1 MEKQSFLKSILF
13 LDKMYMPKIINVLYI
28 LSVIASIAGGIFL
41 YFYEEPDISIISYN
55 MDFSIDMK
63 SYIKNRITLIILAIA
78 VNTGLFKHQ
87 VLGIALIILGPIVA
101 RVYAELLI
109 ILFKINEQ
117 TGRLADMTEKENQ
130 QKDI

>member
-41 YFYEEPDISIISYN
+41 CFYEIPDISIYDNDLLLST
-55 MDFSIDMK
+55 K
-63 SYIKNRITLIILAIA
+63 RYIKE
-78 VNTGLFKHQ
+78 
-87 VLGIALIILGPIVA
+87 GIALIILGPIA
-101 RVYAELLI
+101 SRFCAELLI

-117 TGRLADMTEKENQ
+117 VG
-130 QKDI
+130 DIAKQDKNSNNSSI

>member
-41 YFYEEPDISIISYN
+41 CFYEIPNISIYDNDLLLST
-55 MDFSIDMK
+55 K
-63 SYIKNRITLIILAIA
+63 RYIKE
-78 VNTGLFKHQ
+78 
-87 VLGIALIILGPIVA
+87 GIALIILGPIA
-101 RVYAELLI
+101 SRFCAELLI

-117 TGRLADMTEKENQ
+117 VG
-130 QKDI
+130 DIAKQDKNSNNSSI

>member
-41 YFYEEPDISIISYN
+41 CFYVTPDISISYN
-55 MDFSIDMK
+55 MDVSVDMK
-63 SYIKNRITLIILAIA
+63 SYIKDSIIFIILVIA
-78 VNTGLFKHQ
+78 VNTGLYINQ
-87 VLGIALIILGPIVA
+87 VLGIALIILGPIAA
-101 RVYAELLI
+101 RIYAELLI

-117 TGRLADMTEKENQ
+117 TGRLADMNEKENQ

>member
-41 YFYEEPDISIISYN
+41 CFYEIPNISIYDNDLLLST
-55 MDFSIDMK
+55 K
-63 SYIKNRITLIILAIA
+63 RYIKE
-78 VNTGLFKHQ
+78 
-87 VLGIALIILGPIVA
+87 GIALIILGPIAA
-101 RVYAELLI
+101 RIYAELLI

-117 TGRLADMTEKENQ
+117 TGRLADMNEKENQ

>member
-41 YFYEEPDISIISYN
+41 CFYVTPDISISYN
-55 MDFSIDMK
+55 MDVSVDMK
-63 SYIKNRITLIILAIA
+63 SYIKDSIIFIILVIA
-78 VNTGLFKHQ
+78 VNTGLYINQ
-87 VLGIALIILGPIVA
+87 VLGIALIILGPIAA
-101 RVYAELLI
+101 RIYAELLI

-117 TGRLADMTEKENQ
+117 TGSLADMNEKENQ

>member
-41 YFYEEPDISIISYN
+41 CFYVTPDISMTSFDYGIISYVKN
-55 MDFSIDMK
+55 KID
-63 SYIKNRITLIILAIA
+63 IIIFIIA
-78 VNTGLFKHQ
+78 HSTGLYMDQ
-87 VLGIALIILGPIVA
+87 VLGIALMILGPIAA
-101 RVYAELLI
+101 RIYAELLI
-109 ILFKINEQ
+109 IIFKINEQ
-117 TGRLADMTEKENQ
+117 TSRLADMNEKENQ

>member
-41 YFYEEPDISIISYN
+41 CFYEIPDISISYN
-55 MDFSIDMK
+55 MDVSVDMK
-63 SYIKNRITLIILAIA
+63 SYIKDSIIFIILVIA
-78 VNTGLFKHQ
+78 VNTGLYINQ
-87 VLGIALIILGPIVA
+87 VLGIALIILGPIAA
-101 RVYAELLI
+101 RIYAELLI

-117 TGRLADMTEKENQ
+117 TGRLAGMTEKENQ

>member
-41 YFYEEPDISIISYN
+41 CFYEIPNISIYDN
-55 MDFSIDMK
+55 DLLLATK
-63 SYIKNRITLIILAIA
+63 RYIKE
-78 VNTGLFKHQ
+78 
-87 VLGIALIILGPIVA
+87 GIALIILGPIA
-101 RVYAELLI
+101 SRFCAELLI

-117 TGRLADMTEKENQ
+117 VE
-130 QKDI
+130 DIAKQDKNSNNSSI

>member
-1 MEKQSFLKSILF
+1 MEKQSFLKSMLF
-13 LDKMYMPKIINVLYI
+13 LDKMYLPKIINVLYI

-41 YFYEEPDISIISYN
+41 CFYEMPDISISYN
-55 MDFSIDMK
+55 MDFSIEMK
-63 SYIKNRITLIILAIA
+63 RYVKE
-78 VNTGLFKHQ
+78 
-87 VLGIALIILGPIVA
+87 GIALIILGPIVA

-117 TGRLADMTEKENQ
+117 TGKLADMTEKENQ

>member
-41 YFYEEPDISIISYN
+41 CFYEMPNISIYDNDLLLST
-55 MDFSIDMK
+55 K
-63 SYIKNRITLIILAIA
+63 RYIKE
-78 VNTGLFKHQ
+78 
-87 VLGIALIILGPIVA
+87 GIALIILGPIAA
-101 RVYAELLI
+101 RIYAELLI

-117 TGRLADMTEKENQ
+117 TGRLADMNEKENQ

>member
-1 MEKQSFLKSILF
+1 MEKQSFLKSLLF

-41 YFYEEPDISIISYN
+41 CFYATPDISISYN
-55 MDFSIDMK
+55 MDVSVDMK
-63 SYIKNRITLIILAIA
+63 SYIKDSIIFIILVIA
-78 VNTGLFKHQ
+78 VNTGLYINQ
-87 VLGIALIILGPIVA
+87 VLGIALIILGPIAA
-101 RVYAELLI
+101 RIYAELLI

-117 TGRLADMTEKENQ
+117 TGRLAGMTEKENQ